1 MKEREKGKE
10 GEGAMKEEIILIVN
24 IQNTFTK
31 TQKNSQVQFSL
42 QIGGFAWL
50 LKFHAK
56 LSYWIN
62 KIS

>member
-1 MKEREKGKE
+1 MKEREDKKRE
-10 GEGAMKEEIILIVN
+10 KIILIVN